1 MLRWQFG
8 CLAFLMMGMLVFANS
23 DREGA
28 ILIPGSFHGDEI
40 TATSGET
47 WLALIHQDGK
57 FSLEETILTVEAIHD
72 QMVDKPGEKTGK
84 KIMTDKS
91 DQNVLLLVNAPG
103 LRVGPVDGETYPGHF
118 FKNAEPVHIQFGGK
132 PYHLTMLVPAK
143 VERETRSPLEF
154 SSTNKKQTL
163 RSYYT
168 RVMNDSMYVFGDE
181 GSVGIQWIGDLDGDN
196 KPDLIMSLSDHYNV
210 METVL
215 LLSSEA
221 KEGEL
226 VKEVAVF
233 RGVGC

>member
-1 MLRWQFG
+1 MLRWQLS

-23 DREGA
+23 DRQGA
-28 ILIPGSFHGDEI
+28 VLMPGAFHGEEI
-40 TATSGET
+40 SATSGET
-47 WLALIHQDGK
+47 WLALMHKEGR
-57 FSLEETILTVEAIHD
+57 FYLEETVLTVEAVHD
-72 QMVDKPGEKTGK
+72 NMVDKPGEKTGK
-84 KIMTDKS
+84 KIITDKS
-91 DQNVLLLVNAPG
+91 DQNVLLLINN
-103 LRVGPVDGETYPGHF
+103 LELKTGPVNGKTYPGHF

-132 PYHLTMLVPAK
+132 PYHLTMLVPEK
-143 VERETRSPLEF
+143 VERETKSPLEF
-154 SSTNKKQTL
+154 SSTKKKQML

-168 RVMNDSMYVFGDE
+168 RVMNDSTYVFGDE

-215 LLSSEA
+215 LLSSQA
-221 KEGEL
+221 KEGQL